1 MAGPEKRDDRAP
13 IAISYRPKEQ
23 DYLPVVVAAIRRFQG
38 DWPIVLLTE
47 AKDLPPTDWLA
58 AWHIDAITDWSHTRD
73 ANKVRRLWEHQ
84 DVFAAHFER
93 WIWWH
98 DDMLLLR
105 PLQDPAAEFA
115 RPRVRH
121 LSKPRPNKKL
131 ANWHT
136 WLWDTLGFFEC
147 QSMMAHNPVCHIPRL
162 IERAA
167 LRSIP
172 AHWNRDRLL
181 FEPTYLLSHWHA
193 TAQEV
198 ELVGGFIKSVFEGEM
213 PDLDSLGDQQFTVL
227 NWGKKIDHASA
238 ERAFAAHYPLSFEQ
252 PVR

>member
-1 MAGPEKRDDRAP
+1 MAGQGKRNGRAP
-13 IAISYRPKEQ
+13 IAISYRPKDQ
-23 DYLPVVVAAIRRFQG
+23 DYLAVVVAAIRRFHG
-38 DWPIVLLTE
+38 DWPIVLLTQ
-47 AKDLPPTDWLA
+47 ARHLPPPEWLA
-58 AWHIDAITDWSHTRD
+58 AWQIDAITDWSHSLN

-84 DVFAAHFER
+84 DIFAAHFER

-105 PLQDPAAEFA
+105 PVEDPTVEFS

-136 WLWDTLGFFEC
+136 WLWDTLGFFQS
-147 QSMMAHNPVCHIPRL
+147 QSMCAHNPVCHIPRL
-162 IERAA
+162 IERQF
-167 LRSIP
+167 LRAIP
-172 AHWNRDRLL
+172 ANWNRDRLL

-198 ELVGGFIKSVFEGEM
+198 ELDAGFITRVFGGEM
-213 PDLDSLGDQQFTVL
+213 PDIDSLGDQQFTML

-238 ERAFAAHYPLSFEQ
+238 QRAFAKYYPLNFE
-252 PVR
+252 RSTS

>member
-1 MAGPEKRDDRAP
+1 MGGQGRFDDRAP
-13 IAISYRPKEQ
+13 IAISYRPKPQ

-47 AKDLPPTDWLA
+47 AHDLPPSDWLEK
-58 AWHIDAITDWSHTRD
+58 WKIDAITDWSHSPD

-84 DVFAAHFER
+84 EVFAAHFER

-105 PLQDPAAEFA
+105 PVQDPAVEFA

-121 LSKPRPNKKL
+121 FARPRPNKTL
-131 ANWHT
+131 TNWHA
-136 WLWDTLGFFEC
+136 WLWDTLGFFESL
-147 QSMMAHNPVCHIPRL
+147 SMGAPNPVCHIPRL
-162 IERAA
+162 IDRTA
-167 LRSIP
+167 LRSMP
-172 AHWNRDRLL
+172 ANWNRDRLL

-193 TAQEV
+193 TSQPV
-198 ELVGGFIKSVFEGEM
+198 ELAGGFIKSVFAGDMPEIDALGE
-213 PDLDSLGDQQFTVL
+213 QQFTIL

-238 ERAFAAHYPLSFEQ
+238 QRAFARHYALGFD
-252 PVR
+252 

>member
-1 MAGPEKRDDRAP
+1 MAGQGKRNGRAP
-13 IAISYRPKEQ
+13 IAISYRPKDQ
-23 DYLPVVVAAIRRFQG
+23 DYLAVVVAAIRRFHG
-38 DWPIVLLTE
+38 DWPIVLLTQ
-47 AKDLPPTDWLA
+47 ARHLPPPEWLA
-58 AWHIDAITDWSHTRD
+58 AWQIDAITDWSHSPN

-84 DVFAAHFER
+84 DIFAAHFER

-105 PLQDPAAEFA
+105 PVEDPTVEFS

-136 WLWDTLGFFEC
+136 WLWDTLGFFQS
-147 QSMMAHNPVCHIPRL
+147 QSMCAHNPVCHIPRL
-162 IERAA
+162 IERQF
-167 LRSIP
+167 LRAIP
-172 AHWNRDRLL
+172 ANWNRDRLL

-198 ELVGGFIKSVFEGEM
+198 ELDAGFITRVFGGEM
-213 PDLDSLGDQQFTVL
+213 PDIDSLGDQQFTML
-227 NWGKKIDHASA
+227 NWGKQIDHASA
-238 ERAFAAHYPLSFEQ
+238 QRAFAKYYPLNFE
-252 PVR
+252 RSTS